1 MPPLQTLWRGLF
13 YHNTHI
19 MRTITHLLTL
29 ALCVMSSS
37 LQADTLPS
45 YLDSKSF
52 AAHWTIESE
61 SPDYRIQFLGDTLEV
76 TSPKGMTIW
85 RNERMEGRT
94 IIEYDAC
101 LMDEGREEDR
111 VSDLNCFWMA
121 TDPMANDGSVFTR
134 MKQRQGVFKNCY
146 TLQLYYLGYGGNY
159 NKTKCAQPVATHPHR
174 SRWLTNPLLHR
185 RGMPCGLP
193 RSTTFD
199 QRMVRRAYHLEPP
212 ASHKLLLSYPTSL
225 RITSHGNHLALD
237 RTSYRRHHCCAFR
250 RSFRKRQG
258 ASL

>member
-19 MRTITHLLTL
+19 MRTITHLLAL

-37 LQADTLPS
+37 LLADTLPS
-45 YLDSKSF
+45 CLDSKSF

-61 SPDYRIQFLGDTLEV
+61 SPDYSIQFLGDTLEV

-121 TDPMANDGSVFTR
+121 SDPVVKDGSVFTR
-134 MKQRQGVFKNCY
+134 MKQRQGIFKNCY

-159 NKTKCAQPVATHPHR
+159 NKTTR
-174 SRWLTNPLLHR
+174 FR
-185 RGMPCGLP
+185 RYQGEANQGG
-193 RSTTFD
+193 
-199 QRMVRRAYHLEPP
+199 E
-212 ASHKLLLSYPTSL
+212 SYPVPAILQEYTDEAHLNVPNQWRHTKPMAHESATSSTGNAL
-225 RITSHGNHLALD
+225 WTSAIHDL
-237 RTSYRRHHCCAFR
+237 
-250 RSFRKRQG
+250 
-258 ASL
+258 

>member
-1 MPPLQTLWRGLF
+1 MPPLQTLWRGLL

-19 MRTITHLLTL
+19 MRTITHLLAL

-45 YLDSKSF
+45 CLDSKSF

-121 TDPMANDGSVFTR
+121 SDPVVKDGSVFTR
-134 MKQRQGVFKNCY
+134 MKQRQGIFKNCY

-159 NKTKCAQPVATHPHR
+159 NKTTR
-174 SRWLTNPLLHR
+174 FR
-185 RGMPCGLP
+185 RYQGEANQGG
-193 RSTTFD
+193 
-199 QRMVRRAYHLEPP
+199 E
-212 ASHKLLLSYPTSL
+212 SYPVPAILQEYTDEAHLNVPNQWRHIRIEADGTRIRYFIDGECLVDFRDPRPLTS
-225 RITSHGNHLALD
+225 GD
-237 RTSYRRHHCCAFR
+237 RKSVV
-250 RSFRKRQG
+250 
-258 ASL
+258 